1 MERTVVHL
9 DRRCYFQGLPP
20 ATARGVPDSHLRTR
34 RFNHR
39 ISCWNS
45 IRQLWFLNQL
55 PDCPKIRLKKHFFW
69 DGSNLDSRGFE
80 QSLISFDSVWPET
93 CRENTLPTLAD
104 HHLLDARR
112 VQMNRVGILA
122 PLPLQS

>member
-34 RFNHR
+34 RSNHR

-45 IRQLWFLNQL
+45 IRQLWFLDQL
-55 PDCPKIRLKKHFFW
+55 PDCPKIRLKKNFFFW
-69 DGSNLDSRGFE
+69 DCSNLTLVGFE
-80 QSLISFDSVWPET
+80 QSLISFCSVW
-93 CRENTLPTLAD
+93 RYLSRKHSSTLAEKSPFEV
-104 HHLLDARR
+104 ASRCVR
-112 VQMNRVGILA
+112 EYVNVEPRKG
-122 PLPLQS
+122 